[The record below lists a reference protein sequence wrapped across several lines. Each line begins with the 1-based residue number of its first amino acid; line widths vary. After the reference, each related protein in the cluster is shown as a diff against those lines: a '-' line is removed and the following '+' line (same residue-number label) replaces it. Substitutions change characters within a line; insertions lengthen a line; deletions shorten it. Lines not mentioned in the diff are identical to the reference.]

1 MYLLWPG
8 LLTTSLSLRDTLNQ
22 AIFAVPHI
30 RFFLNI
36 HTTPA
41 YTIHMG
47 TIVSHNMQF
56 KYIDQ
61 PNCPNQT
68 LEIVF
73 DLQPVVELMVEI
85 VE

>member
-30 RFFLNI
+30 RFFKNI
-36 HTTPA
+36 HTT
-41 YTIHMG
+41 TGLHMG
-47 TIVSHNMQF
+47 TIVSHSMQS

-61 PNCPNQT
+61 PSCSNQT

-73 DLQPVVELMVEI
+73 ELQPVVELMV
-85 VE
+85 